1 MTVLLESISLPLM
14 STEPGSLAKGVSH
27 GLSGSCNFHW
37 LLEDVA
43 TSAEVGVDILK
54 DRRPR

>member
-14 STEPGSLAKGVSH
+14 LTEPGSLAKGIPH
-27 GLSGSCNFHW
+27 GLNGSCNFHW
-37 LLEDVA
+37 LLDEMA
-43 TSAEVGVDILK
+43 TSAEVGVDTLK